1 MAQYITDP
9 ELLAEL
15 EGKKKKPASSQKYV
29 TDPKLLA
36 ELNKAPEPESALQ
49 TLGRSSAS
57 LADTLVNT
65 ATGLADIPARA
76 AIRAYQ
82 GTVGG
87 KSLPEAERIAQ
98 QYGTSPKD
106 TFGRAF
112 NVTGT
117 PGYENAPLR
126 SLGTMAGQ
134 AIGENVINPIAQATG
149 LPEGYIGDVASIGA
163 AGVAPGIPKVA
174 GSAVRGAQ
182 KVAPLVKAPIDI
194 GRGFYQGVKGIE
206 PGSAKSAVV
215 PLSESYYPT
224 PQVQQFMRGEID
236 LPTLQASQKPSAS
249 LFATPDQQSALRM
262 AERMPGDPNVPLIP
276 VQGKGMQAFGER
288 VGREYVTDPYRA
300 AADVGLS
307 VVAGMP
313 LPLSAAQRALQARQ
327 SRTLSQ
333 AANFDPAFRQR
344 LAQAE
349 TQPIPSAPGPIAP
362 ATSTALTVQGPGQQ
376 LPPSVIPMSGPQRNV
391 NIEGQR
397 YTLPNQIDV
406 SNSQAARPQMQ
417 GPTPQ
422 QMAIQKTQEIVAQR
436 QQPQKAAGPVAPT
449 QLPPAVQPQP
459 KPPAP
464 QTAPATATNPKP
476 TTEVKNYGSV
486 GLREI
491 KEIEAR
497 AKETGEPI
505 KYTYFRKGEGNTTV
519 TLNKE
524 IKFKPDPDLK
534 LTSAKELNNGNK
546 EFYGVQTST
555 GSPVTVKFTKGK
567 DIAVYDTNGKAII
580 KYDMTGKVI
589 KD

>member
-1 MAQYITDP
+1 MAFAGGQAFGSKLVPKTISAVAPTVKYGAN
-9 ELLAEL
+9 LAKDVAGVVGSPVQSARTAFDAFGRGYKNPANVGGEGSALMPIREKFYPHEQVAEFQAGQRTPLQMSEVSTAPLTQNTVMNRFATNMAPTNKAGESLVAPKGRGL
-15 EGKKKKPASSQKYV
+15 EGYF
-29 TDPKLLA
+29 
-36 ELNKAPEPESALQ
+36 EN
-49 TLGRSSAS
+49 LGSTYKQNPYLGVLDA
-57 LADTLVNT
+57 V
-65 ATGLADIPARA
+65 TGL
-76 AIRAYQ
+76 
-82 GTVGG
+82 GG
-87 KSLPEAERIAQ
+87 AVL
-98 QYGTSPKD
+98 
-106 TFGRAF
+106 
-112 NVTGT
+112 TG
-117 PGYENAPLR
+117 G
-126 SLGTMAGQ
+126 
-134 AIGENVINPIAQATG
+134 
-149 LPEGYIGDVASIGA
+149 
-163 AGVAPGIPKVA
+163 
-174 GSAVRGAQ
+174 
-182 KVAPLVKAPIDI
+182 
-194 GRGFYQGVKGIE
+194 
-206 PGSAKSAVV
+206 
-215 PLSESYYPT
+215 YPT
-224 PQVQQFMRGEID
+224 PI
-236 LPTLQASQKPSAS
+236 T
-249 LFATPDQQSALRM
+249 ALSKS
-262 AERMPGDPNVPLIP
+262 IP
-276 VQGKGMQAFGER
+276 
-288 VGREYVTDPYRA
+288 
-300 AADVGLS
+300 
-307 VVAGMP
+307 
-313 LPLSAAQRALQARQ
+313 ALAARQ
-327 SRTLSQ
+327 LQKATQ
-333 AANFDPAFRQR
+333 FEPNFSADAIK
-344 LAQAE
+344 LAQAKSVL
-349 TQPIPSAPGPIAP
+349 QPSQPLALPAPGPVAP
-362 ATSTALTVQGPGQQ
+362 TINMP
-376 LPPSVIPMSGPQRNV
+376 GPQRNV
-391 NIEGQR
+391 NIEGQSFQ
-397 YTLPNQIDV
+397 LPNQINTA
-406 SNSQAARPQMQ
+406 NSQAARPQMQ